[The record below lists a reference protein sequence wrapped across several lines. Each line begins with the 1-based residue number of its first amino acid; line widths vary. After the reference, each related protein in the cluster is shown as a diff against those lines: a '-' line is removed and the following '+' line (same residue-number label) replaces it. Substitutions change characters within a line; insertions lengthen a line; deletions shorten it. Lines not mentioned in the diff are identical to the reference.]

1 MMLYLTVQSVGLAF
15 YTCSLDAQGAF
26 DAIPHAVLFRKAMD
40 VLPDH
45 CWMIIVNWYSAIC
58 VQIKWGSA
66 LSEPISVHKGTRQGG
81 LSSPFL
87 FNLFYQDLI
96 NELSECTG
104 GIIIN
109 KQSFNVFCYAD
120 DLMLASLTVTGLQ
133 TMINVANRYI
143 TEHGL
148 QFNPKK
154 TECVIFGRSTL
165 QPHPEWELNGNKLTE
180 TDSVTYLGVTL
191 SYVKPN
197 MHVDN
202 RISAC
207 RRAYYAMQGA
217 GLCNN
222 VTDADAIAYNFLYG
236 ILL

>member
-1 MMLYLTVQSVGLAF
+1 MAVSLVNDVISYCTERGSPV

-26 DAIPHAVLFRKAMD
+26 DAIPHPVLFRKAID

-45 CWMIIVNWYSAIC
+45 CWMIIVNWYRAIY

-120 DLMLASLTVTGLQ
+120 DLMLASL
-133 TMINVANRYI
+133 
-143 TEHGL
+143 
-148 QFNPKK
+148 
-154 TECVIFGRSTL
+154 
-165 QPHPEWELNGNKLTE
+165 
-180 TDSVTYLGVTL
+180 
-191 SYVKPN
+191 KPGIHTN
-197 MHVDN
+197 DFAP
-202 RISAC
+202 IYG
-207 RRAYYAMQGA
+207 RRAKKLGHASLTTVFRHSRLTFQPILRENLESPLLRYQPITTAI
-217 GLCNN
+217 
-222 VTDADAIAYNFLYG
+222 VTDGVSKHQMAPWYIHHLPRESR
-236 ILL
+236 

>member
-1 MMLYLTVQSVGLAF
+1 MAVSLVNDVISYCTERGSPV

-26 DAIPHAVLFRKAMD
+26 DAITHAVLFRKAMD

-45 CWMIIVNWYSAIC
+45 CWMIIVNWYRAIC

-66 LSEPISVHKGTRQGG
+66 LSEPITVHKCTRQGG

-148 QFNPKK
+148 QFNPNK

-165 QPHPEWELNGNKLTE
+165 QPHPEWELNGT
-180 TDSVTYLGVTL
+180 
-191 SYVKPN
+191 
-197 MHVDN
+197 
-202 RISAC
+202 
-207 RRAYYAMQGA
+207 
-217 GLCNN
+217 
-222 VTDADAIAYNFLYG
+222 
-236 ILL
+236 